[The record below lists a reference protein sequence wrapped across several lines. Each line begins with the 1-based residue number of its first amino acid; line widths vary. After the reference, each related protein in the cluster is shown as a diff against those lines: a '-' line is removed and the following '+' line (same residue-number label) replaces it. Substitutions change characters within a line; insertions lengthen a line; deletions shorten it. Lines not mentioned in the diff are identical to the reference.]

1 MKSEN
6 LRNELE
12 NQIKDLI
19 LKVLKDFNMSNY
31 KIDIYIYSDECEI
44 IIREGKR
51 YIAYINYIENKYN
64 SHSFNI
70 YVYKDVNDYIFT
82 DRPNIGN
89 FNGIQ
94 KDFYSA
100 ECFIQRLDCEPIKI
114 IKELYFYR
122 QILETELKNILE

>member
-1 MKSEN
+1 MKLED

-12 NQIKDLI
+12 NKIKDLI

-51 YIAYINYIENKYN
+51 YIACIKYIENN
-64 SHSFNI
+64 SPSLDI
-70 YVYKDVNDYIFT
+70 YIYKDVNDYIFT
-82 DRPNIGN
+82 DIVNIGS

-94 KDFYSA
+94 KDFYSV
-100 ECFIQRLDCEPIKI
+100 EWFIQRLDCKPIKI

-122 QILETELKNILE
+122 KQIETELKNILE